1 VIRSTHLSL
10 ALLFALPL
18 FLVSLSGA
26 LLGFARE
33 SDRII
38 NVDLVSAPFSSAPV
52 QNMETLESVVR
63 QRYPDRE
70 FVEVHP
76 AKTAFDSTVFIMQD
90 AQKHMHEVFIH
101 SQTAEIRGSRLAADS
116 FYAQVYRFHTTL
128 VLGEIGAW
136 MTRLAALG
144 LLLTTLSGLLLRRQ
158 SYQHSLSARLHPLLG
173 MTAAPVLLIIAT
185 SALFIAFA
193 DSPSAWWLHQLHTGE
208 LFAMPGRVL
217 WVLASLTVPLL
228 VYGGLASYRA
238 RMSPNAEHHKA
249 ENHHV

>member
-1 VIRSTHLSL
+1 MLRSIHLSL

-52 QNMETLESVVR
+52 QNMKTLESVVR
-63 QRYPDRE
+63 QRYPDRKL
-70 FVEVHP
+70 VEAHP

-158 SYQHSLSARLHPLLG
+158 SYQQSLSARLHPLLG
-173 MTAAPVLLIIAT
+173 MTAAPVLLVIAT
-185 SALFIAFA
+185 SALLIAFA
-193 DSPSAWWLHQLHTGE
+193 DSPSTWLHPLHSGE

-217 WVLASLTVPLL
+217 WVLASLSVPLL
-228 VYGGLASYRA
+228 VYGGIASYRA
-238 RMSPNAEHHKA
+238 RMSPNALHHKA